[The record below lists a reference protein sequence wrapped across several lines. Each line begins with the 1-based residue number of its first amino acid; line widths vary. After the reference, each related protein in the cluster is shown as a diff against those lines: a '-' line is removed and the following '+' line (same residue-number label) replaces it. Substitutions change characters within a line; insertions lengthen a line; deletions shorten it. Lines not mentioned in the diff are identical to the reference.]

1 MRYPDKALKSSNAIP
16 RYLVKTMNMH
26 RADDK
31 PTKDLRRSCALNSD
45 SSCPSQAGSENEARI
60 VNYFPEHSKCA
71 STQRHQAK
79 QRTWSVPGTY
89 RTLCPLSDH

>member
-26 RADDK
+26 RADHK

-45 SSCPSQAGSENEARI
+45 SSCASQAGSENEARI
-60 VNYFPEHSKCA
+60 VNYFPKHSKCA
-71 STQRHQAK
+71 STHKDTRQSREHGLFQVL
-79 QRTWSVPGTY
+79 TE
-89 RTLCPLSDH
+89 LSSH